1 MSDFGQTTRRLCSFG
16 ITALAAVAVRAKHAF
31 FALASLFQKT
41 SIGLENSKKYRTA
54 PHLIV
59 KLRFI
64 SIASE
69 RVVAGGDDTGHWRGL
84 GRWCCGLRW
93 IRDNGVNGRMA

>member
-16 ITALAAVAVRAKHAF
+16 ITALRVAAVAVGSNMHF
-31 FALASLFQKT
+31 LFSPLFQKT
-41 SIGLENSKKYRTA
+41 SIGLENSKKTNCTSS
-54 PHLIV
+54 LL

>member
-16 ITALAAVAVRAKHAF
+16 ITALRVAAVAVGSNMHF
-31 FALASLFQKT
+31 LFSPLFQKT
-41 SIGLENSKKYRTA
+41 SIGLENSKKTNCTSS
-54 PHLIV
+54 LL

-69 RVVAGGDDTGHWRGL
+69 RVVAGGDDTGHWRAL
-84 GRWCCGLRW
+84 G
-93 IRDNGVNGRMA
+93 